1 MKTRSLVLVGVFSFI
16 GFVVAAAPIATLWP
30 RIAASQPALNLSG
43 LSGTLFDGSASA
55 VVVQGRVVARPLQWT
70 FSPLSLLAARLGF
83 HVTGAL
89 DGLNFNGKVARTLGS
104 QIAVDAMQGTGSLK
118 GLLNLTGD
126 TFLPVDGDVAITVDT
141 LRLVD
146 NFPKQLVGDL
156 RIGNV
161 RWSLTKEPQLL
172 GDFTISISTEAD
184 VIIARVAPTAG
195 PLDVGGE
202 IRVMADRN
210 YEVDLKVKAKPDA
223 TPAIQ
228 NLVRTLG
235 EADTEGYFRIKTRAQ
250 F

>member
-1 MKTRSLVLVGVFSFI
+1 MKTRSLVLIGLLSFV
-16 GFVVAAAPIATLWP
+16 GFVVVSAPVATIWP
-30 RIAASQPALNLSG
+30 RIAARQPTLNLSG

-55 VVVQGRVVARPLQWT
+55 VSVQGRMVARPLHWT

-83 HVTGAL
+83 HVDGAL
-89 DGLNFNGKVARTLGS
+89 DGLRFDGKVARTLGGE
-104 QIAVDAMQGTGSLK
+104 IAVDAMQGTGSLK

-126 TFLPVDGDVAITVDT
+126 TFLPVDGDVVISIDS
-141 LRLVD
+141 LRLAN
-146 NFPKQLVGDL
+146 NFPKQLAGEL

-172 GDFTISISTEAD
+172 GDFAIAIATEAD
-184 VIIARVAPTAG
+184 VIVARVSPTAG

-210 YEVDLKVKAKPDA
+210 YEVDLKVKAKPEA

-235 EADTEGYFRIKTRAQ
+235 EADTEGYFRIKTRAS